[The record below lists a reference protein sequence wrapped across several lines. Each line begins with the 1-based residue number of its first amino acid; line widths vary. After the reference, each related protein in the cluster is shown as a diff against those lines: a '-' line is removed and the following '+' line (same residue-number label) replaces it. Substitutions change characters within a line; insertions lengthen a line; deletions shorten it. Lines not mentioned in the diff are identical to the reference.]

1 MQKTKKP
8 SSAYDREVITDEE
21 KELATLLDCIEQFS
35 QKANLTLNRSK
46 YVIIMVINYQAN

>member
-8 SSAYDREVITDEE
+8 SSAYDRDVITDEE
-21 KELATLLDCIEQFS
+21 KELATLLDWIEQFS